1 MNGHLDANLAALRK
15 HFPAF
20 WTWWEKCPPEPGEYN
35 LLSSLSGLPDLE
47 IVRPGGQRIILYNR
61 ENPFEAVR
69 EEMANQTFPKGNLT
83 FLFGLGLG
91 YRALHI
97 LDVMEAGHAV
107 YIVERDPDILRLAL
121 ALHDYSAEIRRGNI
135 VFAVPEEEDLRRLV
149 QAKSGALMT
158 GRPRLFL
165 EEYTRH
171 FDPRN
176 IQLHDSCVRM
186 ANAMQV
192 NFNTVV
198 QLSGTLVQN
207 ELENLP
213 KAILGWN
220 PEGLCSGAFR
230 NRPAIIVATGPSLQ
244 KNITLLRRAQGK
256 ALIIAVAQAL
266 RVLLAYDIRP
276 DIICSIDF
284 GEPNYRELADAIQE
298 ADMPLL
304 MHPQVYPKIPKEYQ
318 GDLFIILD
326 RHNLLVP
333 PGGKVPAPLG
343 NALTVAHTALN
354 LALAAG
360 ADPIIFTGQDLA
372 FGESSHISGALA
384 SRTVSV
390 RENRVILEHEQGN
403 HEQAACRVPGYFGGR
418 VLTNVSLFAFLEDIE
433 ATVRRHPGRR
443 FINATEGGARIAGTD
458 PMSLRD
464 ALESHCRNEFP
475 VSELLAASRTPL
487 ETGVSQLCRELEAA
501 RTHLGRILRNA
512 GRLDAMIA
520 EMKTLLPEDGG
531 KGPRQETH
539 PLNSMNRK
547 AIKTVNSLL
556 DSLEENRVIRLATAR
571 VKHLLIQ
578 AEEHQEKDNET
589 GDIAGRAVRYG
600 ERLCSG
606 LRETCPPLLET
617 LDRIQSDL
625 DEYASLSR
633 EIEAAPSGEKSAELR
648 LRLGKC
654 LRRMGHLEMA
664 AGELERAAGSAAIRT
679 AALEDLF
686 SLHLDRNRFE
696 PAWECLRRLPEGHA
710 RREEFQVLIQDKRL
724 RDRDRHLEEAR
735 RCLDRDDFAG
745 CLLAC
750 RRLAAHRDALSDME
764 ALREQAVQLRNRK
777 IQLTEQQVIQE
788 RERHHAIE
796 ARERRLQNALR
807 RMEEKDY
814 AAALA
819 LFRELAGENPDDAE
833 AGLGIV
839 RACEGLKNW
848 EAAGEEMRRLTDRH
862 PEKGKFFLGL
872 GNILL
877 QQGKG
882 SEAIEHYQKAVDLEP
897 SAKGIPLQIASILSS
912 VGRSADALPFFERH
926 LKENPNDYRAL
937 VLWGDGFLRLGI
949 GAAARISYETA
960 LRIRPGYGPA
970 EERLMRLQS
979 AATAR

>member
-1 MNGHLDANLAALRK
+1 MNGHLDANRAALRERCPD
-15 HFPAF
+15 FLA
-20 WTWWEKCPPEPGEYN
+20 WWEKCPSEPGEYN

-47 IVRPGGQRIILYNR
+47 IVRPGGHRTILYNR
-61 ENPFEAVR
+61 ENPFEEIQKELAD
-69 EEMANQTFPKGNLT
+69 QSFPKGSLT

-97 LDVMEAGHAV
+97 LSTMEPGHAV
-107 YIVERDPDILRLAL
+107 YIVERDSDILRLAL
-121 ALHDYSAEIRRGNI
+121 ALHDYSAEIRRGHI
-135 VFAVPEEEDLRRLV
+135 VFAVPEEEALRRLV
-149 QAKSGALMT
+149 GEKSGALMT
-158 GRPRLFL
+158 GQPRMLL
-165 EEYTRH
+165 EECTRQAA
-171 FDPRN
+171 PRN
-176 IQLHDSCVRM
+176 LRLHDSCVRM

-213 KAILGWN
+213 KAVLGWST
-220 PEGLCSGAFR
+220 EGLCSGIFH

-256 ALIIAVAQAL
+256 AIIIAVAQAL
-266 RVLLAYDIRP
+266 RVLYAYDIRP
-276 DIICSIDF
+276 DIVCSIDF
-284 GEPNYRELADAIQE
+284 GEPNYRELADVIRE

-304 MHPQVYPKIPKEYQ
+304 MHPQVYPKIPKEYP
-318 GDLFIILD
+318 GDLFITLD

-333 PGGKVPAPLG
+333 PGGKAPAPLG

-384 SRTVSV
+384 SRPVSV
-390 RENRVILEHEQGN
+390 RENRVILEHEQGD

-458 PMSLRD
+458 QMSLHD
-464 ALESHCRNEFP
+464 ALEHHCRSEFP
-475 VSELLAASRTPL
+475 VSELLAAARTPL
-487 ETGVSQLCRELEAA
+487 ETGVSQVCRELEAA
-501 RTHLGRILRNA
+501 RTHLGRILRNT
-512 GRLDAMIA
+512 GRLEAMIA
-520 EMKTLLPEDGG
+520 EMKTLLPGSG
-531 KGPRQETH
+531 RKGPRQEMH
-539 PLNSMNRK
+539 PLNSMNRQ
-547 AIKTVNSLL
+547 AIKAFNSLL

-578 AEEHQEKDNET
+578 AEEHQEKQDNIE
-589 GDIAGRAVRYG
+589 DIAGRTVRYG

-617 LDRIQSDL
+617 LDRIQPGL
-625 DEYASLSR
+625 DEYASLSG
-633 EIEAAPSGEKSAELR
+633 EIEAAPPGEKSAELR

-654 LRRMGHLEMA
+654 LRRMGHFKTA
-664 AGELERAAGSAAIRT
+664 AGELEQAAGSPALRT
-679 AALEDLF
+679 AALEELF
-686 SLHLDRNRFE
+686 SLHLDRNRFD
-696 PAWECLRRLPEGHA
+696 PAGECLQQFPEGHA
-710 RREEFQVLIQDKRL
+710 KRDEFRDLIRDGRIH
-724 RDRDRHLEEAR
+724 DRDRHLEEAR
-735 RCLDRDDFAG
+735 RCLDREDFAG

-750 RRLAAHRDALSDME
+750 RRLAAHKDVFSDME
-764 ALREQAVQLRNRK
+764 TLRQQAVQLRNQK
-777 IQLTEQQVIQE
+777 IQLTEQQVM
-788 RERHHAIE
+788 RERAMRHVLE
-796 ARERRLQNALR
+796 ARERRLRNAHR
-807 RMEEKDY
+807 MMEEKDY

-848 EAAGEEMRRLTDRH
+848 EAAGEEMRRLTERH
-862 PEKGKFFLGL
+862 PEKGVFFLGL

-882 SEAIEHYQKAVDLEP
+882 NEAIGYYQKAVYLEP
-897 SAKGIPLQIASILSS
+897 SARDMPLQIASILSS
-912 VGRSADALPFFERH
+912 VGRPADALPFFERH

-970 EERLMRLQS
+970 EERLTHLQS
-979 AATAR
+979 AAAP